1 MMNIDEIL
9 KKLDGLFADEKLE
22 DVEPFLLSCMRQA
35 KAGDEYG
42 IYISVGNELIGFYR
56 SISRYE
62 EAFAVAEDVL
72 LLMEELQLEG
82 TVHFATTLLNTATA
96 YRAAGRYEEAL
107 GDYRRALEIYQRDL
121 PKDDYRLAGLY
132 NNISILLEKLDENE
146 KSALFLQKAIQIVE
160 KQPGSRL
167 ELATSRTNLALIQLK
182 LNRLEEAKKL
192 LDAACRAFEE
202 DGGITDAH
210 YSAALAGQG
219 EVCYRQ
225 GGLER
230 ALGYYEHALFEVEK
244 HFGRNQG
251 YGLLCGNCSLVCR
264 ELGRKAEADE
274 YERQRKRYCHEGD

>member
-22 DVEPFLLSCMRQA
+22 EVEPFLLSCMRQA

-42 IYISVGNELIGFYR
+42 IYISAGNELIGFYR

>member
-1 MMNIDEIL
+1 MNIDEIL
-9 KKLDGLFADEKLE
+9 KRLDGLFADEKLE
-22 DVEPFLLSCMRQA
+22 EVEPFLLSCMRQA

>member
-1 MMNIDEIL
+1 MNIDEIL

-22 DVEPFLLSCMRQA
+22 EVEPFLLSCMRQA

-274 YERQRKRYCHEGD
+274 YERQRKRYCHEGN

>member
-1 MMNIDEIL
+1 MVNIDEIL

-22 DVEPFLLSCMRQA
+22 EVEPFLLSCMRQA

>member
-9 KKLDGLFADEKLE
+9 KRLDGLFADEKLE
-22 DVEPFLLSCMRQA
+22 EVEPFLLSCMRQA

>member
-1 MMNIDEIL
+1 MNIDEIL

-22 DVEPFLLSCMRQA
+22 EVEPFLLSCMRQA

-42 IYISVGNELIGFYR
+42 IYISAGNELIGFYR

>member
-22 DVEPFLLSCMRQA
+22 EVEPFLLSCMRQA

-107 GDYRRALEIYQRDL
+107 ADYRRALEIYQRDL

-210 YSAALAGQG
+210 YSAALAGLG

>member
-22 DVEPFLLSCMRQA
+22 EVEPFLLSCMRQA

-274 YERQRKRYCHEGD
+274 YERQRKRYCHEGG

>member
-22 DVEPFLLSCMRQA
+22 EVEPFLLSCMRQA

-82 TVHFATTLLNTATA
+82 TVHFATTLLNTAPA

-230 ALGYYEHALFEVEK
+230 ALGYYEHALLEVEK

>member
-1 MMNIDEIL
+1 MNIDEIL

-22 DVEPFLLSCMRQA
+22 EVEPFLLSCMRQA

-210 YSAALAGQG
+210 YSAALAGRG

>member
-1 MMNIDEIL
+1 MNIDEIL

-22 DVEPFLLSCMRQA
+22 EVEPFLLSCMRQA

>member
-1 MMNIDEIL
+1 MNIDEIL

-22 DVEPFLLSCMRQA
+22 EVEPFLLSCMRQA

-107 GDYRRALEIYQRDL
+107 ADYRRALEIYQRDL

-225 GGLER
+225 GGLEC